1 MKKINYNITNLIC
14 LYIIFLTLVPTNFK
28 IAGFSVKADYL
39 LLLVF
44 AAYFINL
51 IFNKE
56 ARTNLFIGILN
67 IGKDSILILMIILSV
82 VMIISI
88 SYATDKALAISESLR
103 FISYILL
110 YIIIKLEIKTEA
122 RVNKLIFSYIF
133 ISIIVSAFGI
143 IQYFTRIGLGEEF
156 IYDTSKYA
164 VAIRITS
171 TLDNS
176 NTLGAFL
183 LLIIFPLIMLRIY
196 EKDKNKKT
204 IYIIALLL
212 NLITIILT
220 FSRNAWLGLLLGGSL
235 LVIVYNWRIIFIM
248 ISGLGLSMLIPQ
260 IRTRAMDF
268 KMIFQDP
275 RVKLWE
281 VAIKMIKDHP
291 IKGVG
296 NGNYYT
302 LFGDYVKKYPEL
314 DYNHHT
320 NFTTHNSY
328 FKIQSE
334 LGIVGIASFLGILIT
349 IIYKINKLYYRLRNG
364 HLRSFYRGFLVSI
377 IVFYFMNISDNLF
390 FVPKITSC
398 FWIMV
403 AISEAINYNKICIK

>member
-1 MKKINYNITNLIC
+1 MNKINYNITNLIC
-14 LYIIFLTLVPTNFK
+14 LYIIFLSLVPTNFK
-28 IAGFSVKADYL
+28 IAGFNIKGDYL

-44 AAYFINL
+44 LAYILNL
-51 IFNKE
+51 ILSKE
-56 ARTNLFIGILN
+56 ARVKLFKGILN
-67 IGKDSILILMIILSV
+67 ISKDSILIFMIILSV

-88 SYATDKALAISESLR
+88 SYASDKALAISETLR

-110 YIIIKLEIKTEA
+110 YFIIKLEIKTEA

-133 ISIIVSAFGI
+133 TSIIVSVFGI

-156 IYDTSKYA
+156 IYNTSKYS

-183 LLIIFPLIMLRIY
+183 LLIVFPLIMLGIY

-204 IYIIALLL
+204 IYIIAVFL

-220 FSRNAWLGLLLGGSL
+220 FSRNAWLGLLLGGFL
-235 LVIVYNWRIIFIM
+235 LVIVYNWRILFIM
-248 ISGLGLSMLIPQ
+248 ISALGLSILIPQ

-268 KMIFQDP
+268 KLIFQDP

-281 VAIKMIKDHP
+281 IAIKMIKDHP

-302 LFGDYVKKYPEL
+302 LYGAYVKKYPEL

-320 NFTTHNSY
+320 NFPAHNSY
-328 FKIQSE
+328 LKIQSE
-334 LGIVGIASFLGILIT
+334 LGIFGIASFLGLLVS
-349 IIYKINKLYYRLRNG
+349 IIYKINKLTHKLKNEYFRL
-364 HLRSFYRGFLVSI
+364 FYIGFFIST
-377 IVFYFMNISDNLF
+377 IVFYFMNISDNLL

-398 FWIMV
+398 FWIIV
-403 AISEAINYNKICIK
+403 AISEAINYNKICIR